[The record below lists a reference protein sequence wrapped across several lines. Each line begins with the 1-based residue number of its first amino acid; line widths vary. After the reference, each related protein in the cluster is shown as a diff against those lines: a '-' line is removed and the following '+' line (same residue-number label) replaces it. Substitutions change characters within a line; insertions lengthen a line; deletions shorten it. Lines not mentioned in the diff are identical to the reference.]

1 MRDTVL
7 FLDTTLRDGEQT
19 PGVSFHLN
27 DKVDFDTAKVLISAY
42 KKTKR
47 EVE

>member
-19 PGVSFHLN
+19 PGVSF
-27 DKVDFDTAKVLISAY
+27 ISMTRWTLPA
-42 KKTKR
+42 R
-47 EVE
+47 WRRWGSI